1 MDSQSLTQLFK
12 GIVGWALPTL
22 LHAALHNFNKEM
34 NVVTDAQTNSFPNAP
49 TKILWQQVWGLA
61 ALLAAITFSWIAYGF
76 YQPRILARIGFVDL
90 AIWLGIFQGLLGAIV
105 EPIVGWFSD
114 RILGRF
120 GSRLPQVVVGV
131 TLAGLIFVIASWLV
145 ETQLAEGMRWIVP
158 VMMTMWVIAMIIFR
172 GPAIALL
179 QGFAPT
185 SQLPQANAILALV
198 LAITSATSPIL
209 GLILKQIGASMT
221 FILGAIALLIG
232 SVLLWASMPRHLVTA
247 TSPEVST
254 TKLTAKS
261 LVLYALPFV
270 VGLGSGL
277 EINLLL
283 HILPRHLFQALGSLS
298 IEYIQSAILLIAGI
312 ATLLLR
318 SLLKSLFRR
327 HQVTFGMGI
336 GLAAIAGCLTLTV
349 LSQNGVYLIFM
360 SAIAA
365 MALGLVLTNTIPL
378 ALAMVPPNQAGFGTG
393 LYFGGNGMATA
404 VFAALVVTQGEI
416 SSMNGAL
423 LCVFALAIALIS
435 LKKFVET
442 TKS

>member
-1 MDSQSLTQLFK
+1 
-12 GIVGWALPTL
+12 
-22 LHAALHNFNKEM
+22 M
-34 NVVTDAQTNSFPNAP
+34 NIVTDAQTNSSPNSP

-76 YQPRILARIGFVDL
+76 YQPKILARIGFVDL

-145 ETQLAEGMRWIVP
+145 ETQLSEGMRWIVP
-158 VMMTMWVIAMIIFR
+158 VMMTLWVIAMIIFR

-185 SQLPQANAILALV
+185 RQLPQANAILALV
-198 LAITSATSPIL
+198 LAVTSATSPIL

-232 SVLLWASMPRHLVTA
+232 SLLLWASMPRHLVTA
-247 TSPEVST
+247 TSPEAST
-254 TKLTAKS
+254 TNLTKKS
-261 LVLYALPFV
+261 WVIYYALPFV

-298 IEYIQSAILLIAGI
+298 VEYIQSGILLIAGI
-312 ATLLLR
+312 GTLPLR
-318 SLLKSLFRR
+318 SLFRR
-327 HQVTFGMGI
+327 QKVAWGMGL
-336 GLAAIAGCLTLTV
+336 GLAAIAGCLTLAM
-349 LSQNGVYLIFM
+349 LSQNGVYLILV
-360 SAIAA
+360 SAIASIS
-365 MALGLVLTNTIPL
+365 LGLVLTNTIPL
-378 ALAMVPPNQAGFGTG
+378 ALAMVPPDQAGFGTG
-393 LYFGGNGMATA
+393 LYFGGNGLATA
-404 VFAALVVTQGEI
+404 LFAALVVTQGEI
-416 SSMNGAL
+416 SLMHGSL
-423 LCVFALAIALIS
+423 LSLFAFAIALIS
-435 LKKFVET
+435 LKKFTET
-442 TKS
+442 IKNY

>member
-198 LAITSATSPIL
+198 LAVTSATSPIL

-442 TKS
+442 IKS

>member
-1 MDSQSLTQLFK
+1 LQGFLH
-12 GIVGWALPTL
+12 IVFFFALYK
-22 LHAALHNFNKEM
+22 AM

-145 ETQLAEGMRWIVP
+145 ETQLSEGMRWIVP

-198 LAITSATSPIL
+198 LAVTSATSPIL
-209 GLILKQIGASMT
+209 GLILKQIGASLT

-254 TKLTAKS
+254 IKLTAKS
-261 LVLYALPFV
+261 FVMYALPFV

-283 HILPRHLFQALGSLS
+283 HILPRQLSQSLGGISV
-298 IEYIQSAILLIAGI
+298 EYIQSGILLVAGI
-312 ATLLLR
+312 STLPLR

-378 ALAMVPPNQAGFGTG
+378 ALAMVPSNQAGFGTG

-404 VFAALVVTQGEI
+404 VIAALAVTQGEI

-423 LCVFALAIALIS
+423 LCFFALAIALIS

>member
-198 LAITSATSPIL
+198 LAVTSATSPIL

-283 HILPRHLFQALGSLS
+283 HILPRQLSQSLGGISV
-298 IEYIQSAILLIAGI
+298 EYIQSGILLVAGI
-312 ATLLLR
+312 STLPLR

-404 VFAALVVTQGEI
+404 VVAALVVTQSEI

-423 LCVFALAIALIS
+423 LCVLALAIALIS

>member
-1 MDSQSLTQLFK
+1 MSQPFLVLVLVLYK
-12 GIVGWALPTL
+12 P
-22 LHAALHNFNKEM
+22 M
-34 NVVTDAQTNSFPNAP
+34 NVVTDAQTNSFPNTP

-76 YQPRILARIGFVDL
+76 YQPKILARIGFVDL

-105 EPIVGWFSD
+105 EPVVGWFSD
-114 RILGRF
+114 RILGRL

-145 ETQLAEGMRWIVP
+145 EMQLAEEMRWIIP

-185 SQLPQANAILALV
+185 SKLPQANAILALV

-209 GLILKQIGASMT
+209 GLILKQIGASLT

-254 TKLTAKS
+254 TKLTTKS
-261 LVLYALPFV
+261 LVMYALPFV

-283 HILPRHLFQALGSLS
+283 HILPRHLSQALGSLS
-298 IEYIQSAILLIAGI
+298 VEYIQSAILLIAGL
-312 ATLLLR
+312 ATLPLR
-318 SLLKSLFRR
+318 SLFRS
-327 HQVTFGMGI
+327 HKVTFGMGL
-336 GLAAIAGCLTLTV
+336 GLAVIAGCLTLAV
-349 LSQNGVYLIFM
+349 FSQNPVYSILVC
-360 SAIAA
+360 AIAS
-365 MALGLVLTNTIPL
+365 MALGFVLTNTIPL
-378 ALAMVPPNQAGFGTG
+378 ALAMVPSNQAGFGTG
-393 LYFGGNGMATA
+393 LYFGGNGMANA
-404 VFAALVVTQGEI
+404 AIAALVVTQGEI
-416 SSMNGAL
+416 SPINGSL
-423 LCVFALAIALIS
+423 LSLFAMAIALIS
-435 LKKFVET
+435 LWKKAQT
-442 TKS
+442 SY

>member
-1 MDSQSLTQLFK
+1 M
-12 GIVGWALPTL
+12 PTL

-198 LAITSATSPIL
+198 LAVTSATSPIL

-442 TKS
+442 IKS

>member
-198 LAITSATSPIL
+198 LAVTSATSPIL

-378 ALAMVPPNQAGFGTG
+378 ALAMVPSNQAGFGTG

>member
-1 MDSQSLTQLFK
+1 
-12 GIVGWALPTL
+12 
-22 LHAALHNFNKEM
+22 M

-49 TKILWQQVWGLA
+49 TKILWLQVGGLA

-114 RILGRF
+114 RVLSRF
-120 GSRLPQVVVGV
+120 GSRLPQIVVGV

-232 SVLLWASMPRHLVTA
+232 SVLLWGSMPRHLVTA

-254 TKLTAKS
+254 TKLTTKS
-261 LVLYALPFV
+261 LIMYALPFV

-283 HILPRHLFQALGSLS
+283 HILPSHLFQANMNLS
-298 IEYIQSAILLIAGI
+298 IEYIQSAILLVAGI
-312 ATLLLR
+312 STLPLRSLLR
-318 SLLKSLFRR
+318 SLFPRQK
-327 HQVTFGMGI
+327 VAFGMGL
-336 GLAAIAGCLTLTV
+336 GLAAIAGCLTLTA
-349 LSQNGVYLIFM
+349 LSQNGIYLILI

-365 MALGLVLTNTIPL
+365 IALGLVLTNTIPL
-378 ALAMVPPNQAGFGTG
+378 ALAMVPSNQAGFGTG

-404 VFAALVVTQGEI
+404 LVAALVITQGEI
-416 SSMNGAL
+416 SSMNGSL
-423 LCVFALAIALIS
+423 LSLFALVIAFIS
-435 LKKFVET
+435 LKKFAKT
-442 TKS
+442 IKN

>member
-198 LAITSATSPIL
+198 LAVTSATSPIL

-404 VFAALVVTQGEI
+404 VVAALVVTQSEI

-423 LCVFALAIALIS
+423 LCVLALAIALIS

>member
-198 LAITSATSPIL
+198 LAVTSTTSPIL

-404 VFAALVVTQGEI
+404 VVAALVVTQSEI

-423 LCVFALAIALIS
+423 LCVLALAIALIS

>member
-1 MDSQSLTQLFK
+1 L
-12 GIVGWALPTL
+12 WL
-22 LHAALHNFNKEM
+22 LAALHNFNKEM
-34 NVVTDAQTNSFPNAP
+34 NVVTDAQTNSFPNAT

-185 SQLPQANAILALV
+185 NQLPQANAILALV
-198 LAITSATSPIL
+198 LAITSATSPIF

-254 TKLTAKS
+254 TKSTAKS
-261 LVLYALPFV
+261 VVKYALPFV
-270 VGLGSGL
+270 VGLGFGL

-283 HILPRHLFQALGSLS
+283 HILPRHLSQALDILS
-298 IEYIQSAILLIAGI
+298 VEYIQSGILLIAGV
-312 ATLLLR
+312 ATLPLR
-318 SLLKSLFRR
+318 SLFRR
-327 HQVTFGMGI
+327 YKVTFGMGL

-349 LSQNGVYLIFM
+349 LSQNSVYLIFM

-442 TKS
+442 IKS

>member
-114 RILGRF
+114 RILGRV

-198 LAITSATSPIL
+198 LAVTSATSPIL

>member
-1 MDSQSLTQLFK
+1 MASRNSASRRNALDCPSDDDN
-12 GIVGWALPTL
+12 VG
-22 LHAALHNFNKEM
+22 NC
-34 NVVTDAQTNSFPNAP
+34 DD
-49 TKILWQQVWGLA
+49 
-61 ALLAAITFSWIAYGF
+61 Y
-76 YQPRILARIGFVDL
+76 
-90 AIWLGIFQGLLGAIV
+90 
-105 EPIVGWFSD
+105 
-114 RILGRF
+114 
-120 GSRLPQVVVGV
+120 
-131 TLAGLIFVIASWLV
+131 
-145 ETQLAEGMRWIVP
+145 
-158 VMMTMWVIAMIIFR
+158 FR
-172 GPAIALL
+172 GHAIALL

-198 LAITSATSPIL
+198 LAVTSATSPIL

-283 HILPRHLFQALGSLS
+283 HILPRHLSQSLGSLS
-298 IEYIQSAILLIAGI
+298 VEYIQSGILLIAGV
-312 ATLLLR
+312 ATLPLR
-318 SLLKSLFRR
+318 SLFRR
-327 HQVTFGMGI
+327 YKVTFGMGL

-365 MALGLVLTNTIPL
+365 MALGLVLTNTIP
-378 ALAMVPPNQAGFGTG
+378 
-393 LYFGGNGMATA
+393 
-404 VFAALVVTQGEI
+404 
-416 SSMNGAL
+416 
-423 LCVFALAIALIS
+423 
-435 LKKFVET
+435 
-442 TKS
+442 